1 MKHETQARILITM
14 FNDLTNNV
22 ESLKREAT
30 TDYDDCAADWYTR
43 EIERT
48 AKAILDFLR
57 TTNKNKV

>member
-1 MKHETQARILITM
+1 M

-30 TDYDDCAADWYTR
+30 TDYDDCAADWYTH

-57 TTNKNKV
+57 TIHKDKV

>member
-22 ESLKREAT
+22 ENLKREAT
-30 TDYDDCAADWYTR
+30 TDYDDCAADWYTH

-57 TTNKNKV
+57 AIHKDKV